1 MSDDFRKLIEEI
13 EAEAKAEG
21 PAVEAE
27 LRDLRREFSAEA
39 ERMGLRIAPPAII
52 LSAAAPPG
60 RKSSQQ
66 PSNPDPRE

>member
-13 EAEAKAEG
+13 EAEAKAEA

-39 ERMGLRIAPPAII
+39 ERMTAADRSPP
-52 LSAAAPPG
+52 LL
-60 RKSSQQ
+60 
-66 PSNPDPRE
+66 